1 MKKIIV
7 MLLALM
13 PLAAMA
19 QTGKFGHIDSQAIMQ
34 AMPEFIKVRGEIEAE
49 AKQYE
54 NEMTEMQKE
63 LQAKAEKYDKEKA
76 TMNATT
82 QQQTEQSLQE
92 MYQKIQQYNQDASQ
106 TLQQSEQEKMTAI
119 SEKLS
124 KAINDVGTA
133 GGFTA
138 IFVEGSMPYIS
149 TTLCTDVTAQVKAKL
164 GLK

>member
-1 MKKIIV
+1 MKKLILL
-7 MLLALM
+7 LLALA
-13 PLAAMA
+13 PLSVFA
-19 QTGKFGHIDSQAIMQ
+19 QKFGVVNQGDIVQ
-34 AMPEFIKVRGEIEAE
+34 AMPEYTQAQTDLQAESKTFEDELKRMQDELQKKAE
-49 AKQYE
+49 AF
-54 NEMTEMQKE
+54 
-63 LQAKAEKYDKEKA
+63 DKEQASLPDAIK
-76 TMNATT
+76 TRRQN
-82 QQQTEQSLQE
+82 ELQE